1 MENQLSEKESLELI
15 GKMISSAKNNLQ
27 RGTGKIFLFWGYLII
42 AVSILNL
49 ILLVMLSGYDK
60 YYSYCAWC
68 IMPMGLIYH
77 YRLVKK
83 INLEGG
89 VKTYTEQVLDYV
101 WIAFSISVFTIII
114 SMIMASIPVLHE
126 TERLFSVLDWIHWTF
141 LIPVMLILY
150 GFALFISG
158 RAYRFIPMVTGSWV
172 CWGMSFLIFLLI
184 RSNYILEI
192 QLIALIVSV
201 LAGYVVP
208 GHMLRKKEN
217 GYVQGA

>member
-1 MENQLSEKESLELI
+1 MEPSLSEKESLELI
-15 GKMISSAKNNLQ
+15 SKMISSAKNNLQ
-27 RGTGKIFLFWGYLII
+27 KGTGRIFLLWGYLIV
-42 AVSILNL
+42 AVSIVNL
-49 ILLVMLSGYDK
+49 ILLIMIPGEDRYL
-60 YYSYCAWC
+60 SYCIWC

-114 SMIMASIPVLHE
+114 SMIMASIPALHE
-126 TERLFSVLDWIHWTF
+126 TESLFSVLEWIHWTF

-158 RAYRFIPMVTGSWV
+158 RAYRFIPMVTGSFV

-184 RSNYILEI
+184 RSDYILEI

-201 LAGYVVP
+201 LAGYIFP
-208 GHMLRKKEN
+208 GHLLRLKETSH
-217 GYVQGA
+217 V